1 MATNKGQPPTQPIRL
16 GFLLVPRYSMIAFSS
31 AIEPLRMANRLT
43 GKELYQWKT
52 YTVDGAAVEAS
63 NGLEIR
69 PDGPIS
75 EARELNTL
83 FVCAGVDVE
92 GACDRS
98 TLSWIKK
105 MGQQRINFGGLCTG
119 AHLLARAGLLDGYR
133 STIHWEN
140 IASMREAFPR
150 VAVSYELF
158 EIDRDRYTSAGG
170 TAPLDMMLNLITQ
183 QVGSDTATAISE
195 AFACERIRGRHDRQR
210 IPLQLRLG
218 TSQPKLIETVS
229 IMESNIEEPI
239 SLDELARHVGVS
251 RRQLERLFQKHLH
264 CVPTRYYLELR
275 LARARQL
282 LLQTSI
288 SIVDVAFACG
298 FVSAPHFS
306 KCYRDYYGIPP
317 REERR
322 LRGARGDEFGS
333 DEASLQPGSEPPLP
347 AESAEAFVRQARE
360 RREAAERGE
369 PGSDDEGE
377 AGASAAGSD
386 TVDSNIVAGGRG

>member
-1 MATNKGQPPTQPIRL
+1 MTTTHDDWSEPIQL
-16 GFLLVPRYSMIAFSS
+16 GFLLIPRYSMIAFSS
-31 AIEPLRMANRLT
+31 AIEPLRMANRLS
-43 GKELYQWKT
+43 GRELYRWSL
-52 YTVDGAAVEAS
+52 YTIDGEPVPAS
-63 NGLEIR
+63 NGLKIE
-69 PDGPIS
+69 PDAAIA
-75 EARELNTL
+75 EASSLNTL
-83 FVCAGVDVE
+83 FVCSGVEVE
-92 GACDRS
+92 RACDRS
-98 TLSWIKK
+98 TLSWLKK
-105 MGQQRINFGGLCTG
+105 FGQQRMNFGALCTG
-119 AHLLARAGLLDGYR
+119 SHILARADLLDGYR
-133 STIHWEN
+133 CTIHWEN

-150 VAVSYELF
+150 VVVSYELF

-183 QVGSDTATAISE
+183 QVGPDTATAISE

-239 SLDELARHVGVS
+239 GLDELARHVGVS

-282 LLQTSI
+282 LLQTAI

-306 KCYRDYYGIPP
+306 KCYRDYFGIPP

-322 LRGARGDEFGS
+322 LRGGRV
-333 DEASLQPGSEPPLP
+333 DEAIDDDEDETKAGAEPPLP
-347 AESAEAFVRQARE
+347 EDAEALMQRAR
-360 RREAAERGE
+360 RHHAAED
-369 PGSDDEGE
+369 P
-377 AGASAAGSD
+377 
-386 TVDSNIVAGGRG
+386 TVDEEVDTSIAQPSSDIA